1 MLAAALG
8 RFLQVATLTAKLGWS
23 EERGTVFSL
32 NVALNLA
39 LVPSDAPRLSTHISW
54 FTALDSWTSN
64 SPLIPAPS
72 ASPPHPHTDT
82 SARGQDTELEYRSH
96 SLHPTEHLRPVWLPS
111 VLSPKNWTGFV
122 YTILGLSSGD
132 PPPQSP
138 SLCLWTCF
146 LLLHL
151 THFSVVSLS
160 CHPCRGWAEG
170 PPELVPLTIPHALP
184 GSLAWPSE
192 SPCLV
197 STPLPLCPLPLCLA
211 SCHLSVPKPFQSFQ
225 VTILGEKDCA
235 AFSL

>member
-39 LVPSDAPRLSTHISW
+39 LVPSDAPVCPHTSPGSRL
-54 FTALDSWTSN
+54 WTVGPPIPLSFL
-64 SPLIPAPS
+64 PLPPPPPILTLIPQPGAKTQNLNIGHTPS
-72 ASPPHPHTDT
+72 TPQSTCAQFGCHQYCPPRTGQASFT
-82 SARGQDTELEYRSH
+82 QYWV
-96 SLHPTEHLRPVWLPS
+96 SL
-111 VLSPKNWTGFV
+111 
-122 YTILGLSSGD
+122 LGT